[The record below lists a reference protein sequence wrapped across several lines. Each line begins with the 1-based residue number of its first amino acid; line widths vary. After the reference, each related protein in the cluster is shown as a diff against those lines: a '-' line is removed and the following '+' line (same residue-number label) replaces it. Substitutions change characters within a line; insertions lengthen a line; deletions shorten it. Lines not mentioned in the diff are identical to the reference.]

1 MKQVYFIV
9 FLSLLLSTSAQTPEQ
24 IDSLN
29 KAAEVLLNS
38 NPQQALEISRA
49 TTEKAGKGGYTSG
62 INKSFALRGV
72 ANYKLDRYDMARLR
86 IDTAI
91 TLSRQSNDTSTL
103 AYALYWKGNTEIHDG
118 NYAKALD
125 SYQEANTLSSRTNDM
140 FNLIRSID
148 GKASIYETL
157 NQLDKAEDYYLEAL
171 KLSNEYG
178 FKEWI
183 PTVKFSLANMA
194 YRQGKKDVAEKGY
207 REAIQLSEENGNQ
220 NNKAACLQ
228 QLASLAYE
236 SGKQKQ
242 AMEYIQQALDLFKQT
257 GSESSYSYGRLLM
270 SAILIQDKEWDV
282 AIKLAQESLNEGR
295 EKKETTLQRDA
306 AEILYYAYN
315 AKNQPAKALEYHE
328 LFHQLSEKGHS
339 EELSKKLAQLEL
351 QTNFESE
358 RSIQNALRES
368 EKAQMNAKLEEQKL
382 MQKAV
387 WVVLLFIATIAALS
401 VFAFAQKRKDTRLI
415 AEEKQKSDAVL
426 AGLLP
431 HEIYSQ
437 VKAMRNTEA
446 PERSTVLFADIKG
459 SIPKEDREWF
469 SALFSTLAG
478 KHNLQK
484 IDGEEDVFMAI
495 SKPGNSEKHM
505 AARTIRA
512 GLELLESVKNRPTPL
527 EIGLGIHTGAVI
539 AGVIGLKIADHDV
552 WGDTMDGAARIEQHG
567 MRGKVN
573 ISETTCQLVNKDF
586 KCVDYG
592 TIPQDGGKELGM
604 YFIELS

>member
-9 FLSLLLSTSAQTPEQ
+9 FLSLLLSTSAQTSEQ

-29 KAAEVLLNS
+29 KAAERLLNS

-49 TTEKAGKGGYTSG
+49 TTDKAGKAGYTSG
-62 INKSFALRGV
+62 INKSFAIRGV

-91 TLSRQSNDTSTL
+91 MLSKEKNDTTTL
-103 AYALYWKGNTEIHDG
+103 AYALYWKGNIEVHDG

-125 SYQEANTLSSRTNDM
+125 CYQEANALAATTNDM

-148 GKASIYETL
+148 GKASIYEALDQT
-157 NQLDKAEDYYLEAL
+157 DKAEEYYLEAL
-171 KLSNEYG
+171 KLANEYG

-183 PTVKFSLANMA
+183 PTVKFSLANIA
-194 YRQGKKDVAEKGY
+194 HRLGKKEVAEKGY
-207 REAIQLSEENGNQ
+207 REAILLSEETGNL
-220 NNKAACLQ
+220 NNKATCLQ
-228 QLASLAYE
+228 QLASLTYE
-236 SGKQKQ
+236 EGQQKQ

-282 AIKLAQESLNEGR
+282 AIKLAQESFNEGR
-295 EKKETTLQRDA
+295 EKKETSLQRDA

-315 AKNQPAKALEYHE
+315 AKKQPAKALEYHE
-328 LFHQLSEKGHS
+328 LFHHLSEKGHT
-339 EELSKKLAQLEL
+339 EELSKELAKLEL
-351 QTNFESE
+351 ESNFESE
-358 RSIQNALRES
+358 RAIQNALRES
-368 EKAQMNAKLEEQKL
+368 EKAQMNARLDEQKL

-387 WVVLLFIATIAALS
+387 WVVLIFIATIAALS

-426 AGLLP
+426 ANLLP
-431 HEIYSQ
+431 HEIYNR
-437 VKAMRNTEA
+437 VKAMPKA
-446 PERSTVLFADIKG
+446 PSVNSTVLVADLKNNVA
-459 SIPKEDREWF
+459 KEDKDWF
-469 SALFSTLAG
+469 ISAFDSLAN

-484 IDGEEDVFMAI
+484 IKGEEDVFIAI
-495 SKPGNSEKHM
+495 SKAGTGEKHM
-505 AARTIRA
+505 AAGTIRA
-512 GLELLESVKNRPTPL
+512 GLELLEAVKNRPTLL
-527 EIGLGIHTGAVI
+527 EIGLGIHTGPVI
-539 AGVIGLKIADHDV
+539 ADVIGLKTPDHDV
-552 WGDTMDGAARIEQHG
+552 WNDTMDGAARIEQHG

-573 ISETTCQLVNKDF
+573 ISETTCQLVNKEF

-592 TIPQDGGKELGM
+592 TIPQNSGKELGM